1 MPLLIAAPL
10 FFAFELPT
18 ITAWQNKFDDYQ
30 ILSETNAV
38 CWNSCFT
45 IQI

>member
-1 MPLLIAAPL
+1 MAKRICM
-10 FFAFELPT
+10 
-18 ITAWQNKFDDYQ
+18 ITEHYEA
-30 ILSETNAV
+30 NAV

>member
-1 MPLLIAAPL
+1 M
-10 FFAFELPT
+10 
-18 ITAWQNKFDDYQ
+18 ITEHYEA
-30 ILSETNAV
+30 NAV